1 MCKQPNAFFFVFF
14 VKSFSIDDA
23 EISDVKQGALGD
35 CRFLASVGAIV
46 ASAQKK
52 LILERIFEPASDN
65 ETGVFAGKLFLGGQW
80 KTDIVDQ
87 FLVCCAT
94 GS

>member
-1 MCKQPNAFFFVFF
+1 MCFFL
-14 VKSFSIDDA
+14 KSFSIDDA
-23 EISDVKQGALGD
+23 EMSDVKQGS
-35 CRFLASVGAIV
+35 LANCSLMASLAAIV
-46 ASAQKK
+46 SSAHKQR
-52 LILERIFEPASDN
+52 ILERIFEPPSDK

-87 FLVCCAT
+87 FLVCHAK